1 VHFRRSLS
9 LDGNISV
16 RIVGGLAATLGAL
29 WCSTAHAQIN
39 TEVLR
44 KRIKDRGFTF
54 ILEGTFDGHA
64 GNTSGLS
71 ADGLIGG
78 GFSAGNHRLFAFASA
93 DYTRLNGTVGVDK
106 SFAHVRYDYALS
118 PFVWWEVFA
127 QAQSDQ
133 LQALQIRNLLG
144 TGPRFGLYQDKW
156 LGFFLGA
163 ACMLERDA
171 YDEPVG
177 PDLAV
182 PVYARASTYFAITT
196 TLSDG
201 IQAVT
206 TTYLQ
211 PRIGLARDIRVE
223 SESGFVFKVS
233 KALSTSIT
241 LTAHYNSNPPPGVLP
256 TDTELKNVLTLAL

>member
-1 VHFRRSLS
+1 LS
-9 LDGNISV
+9 IHG
-16 RIVGGLAATLGAL
+16 RLAAGIAGVIAASLGPL
-29 WCSTAHAQIN
+29 WCSPAQAQVN

-54 ILEGTFDGHA
+54 ILEGTFDGHT
-64 GNTSGLS
+64 GNTQGLS

-78 GFSAGNHRLFAFASA
+78 GFSAGVHRVFAFASA

-106 SFAHVRYDYALS
+106 SFAHLRYDDTLS

-133 LQALQIRNLLG
+133 LQALQIRNLFG
-144 TGPRFGLYQDKW
+144 TGPRYGLYQDKW
-156 LGFFLGA
+156 LGLFLGA
-163 ACMLERDA
+163 ACMLEHDA

-177 PDLAV
+177 ADLAV
-182 PVYARASTYFAITT
+182 TFYMRASAYVAATA

-201 IQAVT
+201 IQVVT

-256 TDTELKNVLTLAL
+256 TDTELKNVLMLAL